1 MYEILTQLLD
11 LAPYQVVGVEMQEDR
26 LILDIASSQGD
37 AVCPRCGQRC
47 IDLHQNH
54 QRMVRDLPLSGKAC
68 YLRFV
73 RRRFW
78 CARCGRPFSERLD
91 FVGEYRDYTRRY
103 EAWIFQ
109 QVRENNITSVQRL
122 ESLSFDQV
130 ESIFLTEAR
139 ARIPPDPFARVR
151 RLGIDEIALRK
162 GKQSFV
168 LILSDLDTGDVLD
181 VLSKRTKKK
190 LRARLEQLSA
200 EQRASIQEVSLD
212 MWEPYVDV
220 CEALLPNAR
229 ITVYRFH
236 VMQALNKELKELKN
250 REKKQNPQALQG
262 AHYALLK
269 NQGDLTPRQQEALD
283 RVYETS
289 PTLKMAHRRKEGLR
303 HIFECAST
311 KEKAILRLNKWMA
324 IAQAHELFPQFRNT
338 LSRWLDKIAN
348 YFHQRTT
355 NGKVEG
361 INNKI
366 KLIKR
371 RAFGLPNFDHFR
383 LRVIAAFL

>member
-11 LAPYQVVGVEMQEDR
+11 LAPYQVVEVEMQEDR
-26 LILDIASSQGD
+26 LILDIASSEGD

-122 ESLSFDQV
+122 EGLSFDQV

-139 ARIPPDPFARVR
+139 ARIPSDPFARVR

-168 LILSDLDTGDVLD
+168 LILSDLDTGDLLD

-190 LRARLEQLSA
+190 LRAGLEQ
-200 EQRASIQEVSLD
+200 
-212 MWEPYVDV
+212 
-220 CEALLPNAR
+220 
-229 ITVYRFH
+229 
-236 VMQALNKELKELKN
+236 
-250 REKKQNPQALQG
+250 
-262 AHYALLK
+262 
-269 NQGDLTPRQQEALD
+269 
-283 RVYETS
+283 
-289 PTLKMAHRRKEGLR
+289 RR
-303 HIFECAST
+303 T
-311 KEKAILRLNKWMA
+311 
-324 IAQAHELFPQFRNT
+324 
-338 LSRWLDKIAN
+338 N
-348 YFHQRTT
+348 YS
-355 NGKVEG
+355 
-361 INNKI
+361 
-366 KLIKR
+366 
-371 RAFGLPNFDHFR
+371 
-383 LRVIAAFL
+383 